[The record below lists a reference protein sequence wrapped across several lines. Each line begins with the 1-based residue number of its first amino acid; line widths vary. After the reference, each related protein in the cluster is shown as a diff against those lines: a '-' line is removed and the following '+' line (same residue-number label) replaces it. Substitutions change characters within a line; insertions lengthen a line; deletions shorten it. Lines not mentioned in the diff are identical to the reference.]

1 MNVRP
6 VFFRSPDD
14 DGAPLDY
21 SYVPSVSEGRRR
33 QQEQA
38 IHQKD
43 SPSTPIVRHRAA
55 PYERDAVD
63 IYGTRARRTP
73 AEPEASTR
81 RTVMKKLPSAADG
94 PAPAQSIAYPE
105 DYAIPDNPFDPPPEA
120 PRPPRRTRSAR
131 PASQTAE
138 GAGRPESDGTSPAA
152 QAGVPAATTV
162 NAPGTGARIAVP
174 ADSPVMVTED
184 GSRYEPPA
192 RPDMPEWLRVAQ
204 QNNLPLR
211 RPEGPRVQA
220 APPSQEAPAPTD
232 LLGRPLRRRTPAQPR
247 PSGPLPQ
254 TMADYEQA
262 GYPRQL
268 LQEQLQL
275 ERRQAEQPVH
285 RRHGAQYAVSRQREA
300 AKSESAPPPASRR
313 SYPPDRAQ
321 WERREARSSA
331 PIQETAQPAPQA
343 DRAQAYAAAARFEP
357 ADTHPVRAYA
367 ARLGYG
373 DLDVPLLDPSAPLE
387 PDQGWHV
394 EDEEEQE
401 PNRAR
406 ISIPWL
412 GIAAFA
418 CVFAAIG
425 LWIARMSMD
434 QQTEQVLAARA
445 AQEEAIREAH
455 PLRYEELIEEKAGK
469 YNLSPAFVAAIVLNE
484 SSFRPDAES
493 SVGARGLMQLMED
506 TAGWIYEKMGGTG
519 AYSFDSMYDAETNV
533 EYGCWY
539 LNFLSERFRGDPVL
553 VAASFHAGQGEVQ
566 NWLNDSRYSQDGLTI
581 ELENMIDGPT
591 KQYATRVLNDYAA
604 YKRIYYEA
612 TEDDA

>member
-1 MNVRP
+1 MSFRP
-6 VFFRSPDD
+6 VFLRSPDD

-21 SYVPSVSEGRRR
+21 SYVPSVNEGRRR

-38 IHQKD
+38 IHQKE
-43 SPSTPIVRHRAA
+43 SPATPIVRHRAD
-55 PYERDAVD
+55 PYDRDVVD

-73 AEPEASTR
+73 SQEETSGR

-120 PRPPRRTRSAR
+120 PRPARRTRSPR
-131 PASQTAE
+131 PASRTGE
-138 GAGRPESDGTSPAA
+138 
-152 QAGVPAATTV
+152 QAGQPEEAGMPASTTV
-162 NAPGTGARIAVP
+162 DAPGTGARIAMP
-174 ADSPVMVTED
+174 SDTPVMVSQD
-184 GSRYEPPA
+184 GSRYEPPT
-192 RPDMPEWLRVAQ
+192 RPDVPEWLRVAQ

-220 APPSQEAPAPTD
+220 AAPSEEEPATTD
-232 LLGRPLRRRTPAQPR
+232 PLGRPLRRRTPTQQP

-254 TMADYEQA
+254 TLADYEQA

-268 LQEQLQL
+268 LEQQQRL
-275 ERRQAEQPVH
+275 ERQQAEQPAR
-285 RRHGAQYAVSRQREA
+285 RRHGAQYAVARQQEHA
-300 AKSESAPPPASRR
+300 QSASPQVPASRR
-313 SYPPDRAQ
+313 SYPPDRTE
-321 WERREARSSA
+321 WERRKA
-331 PIQETAQPAPQA
+331 PAAPPVQQAQAPMPQA
-343 DRAQAYAAAARFEP
+343 DRAQAYAAAAQFEP
-357 ADTHPVRAYA
+357 ADIHPVRAYA

-373 DLDVPLLDPSAPLE
+373 DLDVPLPDPSAPLE
-387 PDQGWHV
+387 ADQGWHV
-394 EDEEEQE
+394 EEDERDAERDR
-401 PNRAR
+401 PKV
-406 ISIPWL
+406 SIPWL

-434 QQTEQVLAARA
+434 RQTEQVLAARA

-506 TAGWIYEKMGGTG
+506 TAGWIYEKMGGSG

-581 ELENMIDGPT
+581 ALENMIDGPT

>member
-14 DGAPLDY
+14 DGAPPDY

-43 SPSTPIVRHRAA
+43 SPSAPIVRHRAA

-63 IYGTRARRTP
+63 IYGTRARRVP
-73 AEPEASTR
+73 AEPEAPTR

-120 PRPPRRTRSAR
+120 PRLPRRTRSAR

-138 GAGRPESDGTSPAA
+138 DAGRSEADGTSPAA
-152 QAGVPAATTV
+152 HAGAPAATTV
-162 NAPGTGARIAVP
+162 NAPGTGARIAMP
-174 ADSPVMVTED
+174 ADPPVMVAED

-220 APPSQEAPAPTD
+220 APLSQEAPAPTD

-321 WERREARSSA
+321 WGRREARSSA
-331 PIQETAQPAPQA
+331 PIQETLQPAPQA
-343 DRAQAYAAAARFEP
+343 DRAQAYAAARFEP

-373 DLDVPLLDPSAPLE
+373 DLDVPLPDPSAPLE

-394 EDEEEQE
+394 EAEEEQE
-401 PNRAR
+401 PRRAR

-434 QQTEQVLAARA
+434 RQTEQVLAARA

-581 ELENMIDGPT
+581 RLDDMIDGPT
-591 KQYATRVLNDYAA
+591 KQYATRVLDDYAA

>member
-43 SPSTPIVRHRAA
+43 SPSAPIVRHRAA

-138 GAGRPESDGTSPAA
+138 GAGRPEADGTSPAA

-162 NAPGTGARIAVP
+162 NAPGTGARIAMP
-174 ADSPVMVTED
+174 ADPPVMVAED

-275 ERRQAEQPVH
+275 DRRQAEQPVH

-343 DRAQAYAAAARFEP
+343 DRAQAYAAARFEP

-373 DLDVPLLDPSAPLE
+373 DLDVPLPDPSAPLE

-394 EDEEEQE
+394 EAEEEQE
-401 PNRAR
+401 PRRAR

-434 QQTEQVLAARA
+434 RQTEQVLAARA

-493 SVGARGLMQLMED
+493 SVGARGLMQLMEE
-506 TAGWIYEKMGGTG
+506 TAGWIYEKMGGSG

>member
-21 SYVPSVSEGRRR
+21 SYVPSVSEGRLR

-43 SPSTPIVRHRAA
+43 SPSAPIVRHRAA

-162 NAPGTGARIAVP
+162 NAPGTGARIAMP
-174 ADSPVMVTED
+174 ADPPVMVAED

-321 WERREARSSA
+321 WERHEARSSA
-331 PIQETAQPAPQA
+331 PIQETSQPAPQA
-343 DRAQAYAAAARFEP
+343 DRAQAYAAARFEP

-373 DLDVPLLDPSAPLE
+373 DLDVPLPDPSAPLE

-394 EDEEEQE
+394 EAEEEQE
-401 PNRAR
+401 PRRAR

-434 QQTEQVLAARA
+434 RQTEQVLAARA

>member
-14 DGAPLDY
+14 DGAPPDY

-43 SPSTPIVRHRAA
+43 SPSAPIVRHRAA

-63 IYGTRARRTP
+63 IYGTRARRVP
-73 AEPEASTR
+73 AEPEAPTR

-120 PRPPRRTRSAR
+120 PRLPRRTRSAR

-138 GAGRPESDGTSPAA
+138 DAGRSEADGTSPAA
-152 QAGVPAATTV
+152 HAGAPAATTV
-162 NAPGTGARIAVP
+162 NAPGTGARIAMP
-174 ADSPVMVTED
+174 ADPPVMVAED
-184 GSRYEPPA
+184 GSRYEPPV

-220 APPSQEAPAPTD
+220 APLSQEAPAPTD

-321 WERREARSSA
+321 WGRREARSSA
-331 PIQETAQPAPQA
+331 PIQETSQPAPQA
-343 DRAQAYAAAARFEP
+343 DRAQAYAAARFEP

-373 DLDVPLLDPSAPLE
+373 DLDVPLPDPSAPLE

-394 EDEEEQE
+394 EAEEEQE
-401 PNRAR
+401 PRRAR

-434 QQTEQVLAARA
+434 RQTEQVLAARA

-581 ELENMIDGPT
+581 ALENMIDGPT
-591 KQYATRVLNDYAA
+591 KEYATRVLNDYAA

>member
-14 DGAPLDY
+14 DGAPPDY

-43 SPSTPIVRHRAA
+43 SPSAPIVRHRAA

-63 IYGTRARRTP
+63 IYGTRARRVP
-73 AEPEASTR
+73 AEPEAPTR

-120 PRPPRRTRSAR
+120 PRLPRRTRSAR

-138 GAGRPESDGTSPAA
+138 DAGRSEADGTSPAA
-152 QAGVPAATTV
+152 HAGAPAATTV
-162 NAPGTGARIAVP
+162 NAPGTGARIAMP
-174 ADSPVMVTED
+174 ADPPVMVAED
-184 GSRYEPPA
+184 GSRYEPPV

-220 APPSQEAPAPTD
+220 APLSQEAPAPTD

-300 AKSESAPPPASRR
+300 AKSESAPSPASRR

-321 WERREARSSA
+321 WGRREARSSA
-331 PIQETAQPAPQA
+331 PIQETLQPAPQA
-343 DRAQAYAAAARFEP
+343 DRAQAYAAARFEP

-373 DLDVPLLDPSAPLE
+373 DLDVPLPDPSAPLE

-394 EDEEEQE
+394 EAEEEQE
-401 PNRAR
+401 PRRAR

-434 QQTEQVLAARA
+434 RQTEQVLAARA

-581 ELENMIDGPT
+581 ALENMIDGPT

>member
-14 DGAPLDY
+14 DGAPPDY

-43 SPSTPIVRHRAA
+43 SPSAPIVRHRAA

-120 PRPPRRTRSAR
+120 PRLPRRTRSAR

-138 GAGRPESDGTSPAA
+138 DAGRSEADGTSPAA
-152 QAGVPAATTV
+152 HAGAPAATTV
-162 NAPGTGARIAVP
+162 NAPGTGARIAMP
-174 ADSPVMVTED
+174 ADPPVMVAED

-220 APPSQEAPAPTD
+220 APLSQEAPAPTD

-321 WERREARSSA
+321 WGRREARSSA
-331 PIQETAQPAPQA
+331 PIQETLQPAPQA
-343 DRAQAYAAAARFEP
+343 DRAQAYAAARFEP

-373 DLDVPLLDPSAPLE
+373 DLDVPLPDPSAPLE

-394 EDEEEQE
+394 EAEEEQE
-401 PNRAR
+401 PRRAR

-434 QQTEQVLAARA
+434 RQTEQVLAARA

-581 ELENMIDGPT
+581 ALENMIDGPT

>member
-14 DGAPLDY
+14 DGAPPDY

-138 GAGRPESDGTSPAA
+138 GAGRPEADGTSPAA

-162 NAPGTGARIAVP
+162 NAPGTGARIAMP
-174 ADSPVMVTED
+174 ADPPVMVAED

-357 ADTHPVRAYA
+357 ADTRPVRAYA

-373 DLDVPLLDPSAPLE
+373 DLDVPLPDPSAPLE

-394 EDEEEQE
+394 EEEEEQE
-401 PNRAR
+401 PHRAR

-434 QQTEQVLAARA
+434 RQTEQVLAARA

-506 TAGWIYEKMGGTG
+506 TAGWIYEKMGGSG

-539 LNFLSERFRGDPVL
+539 LNFLSDRFRGDPVL

-581 ELENMIDGPT
+581 ALENMIDGPT

>member
-43 SPSTPIVRHRAA
+43 SPSAPIVRHRAA

-105 DYAIPDNPFDPPPEA
+105 DYAIPDNPFDPPPEV
-120 PRPPRRTRSAR
+120 PRPPRRTRSSR

-138 GAGRPESDGTSPAA
+138 GAGRPEADGTSPAA
-152 QAGVPAATTV
+152 HAGVPAATTV
-162 NAPGTGARIAVP
+162 NAPCTGARIAMS
-174 ADSPVMVTED
+174 ADPPVMVAED

-321 WERREARSSA
+321 WGRREARSSA
-331 PIQETAQPAPQA
+331 PIQETSQPAPQA
-343 DRAQAYAAAARFEP
+343 DRAQAYAAARFEP

-373 DLDVPLLDPSAPLE
+373 DLDVPLPDPSAPLE

-394 EDEEEQE
+394 EAEEEQE
-401 PNRAR
+401 PRRAR

-434 QQTEQVLAARA
+434 RQTEQVLAARA

>member
-43 SPSTPIVRHRAA
+43 SPSAPIVRHRAA

-120 PRPPRRTRSAR
+120 PRLPRRTRSAR

-138 GAGRPESDGTSPAA
+138 GAGRSEADGTSPAA
-152 QAGVPAATTV
+152 HAGAPAATTV
-162 NAPGTGARIAVP
+162 NAPGTGARIAMP
-174 ADSPVMVTED
+174 ADPPVMVAED

-220 APPSQEAPAPTD
+220 APLSQEAPAPTD

-321 WERREARSSA
+321 WGRREARSSA
-331 PIQETAQPAPQA
+331 PIQETSQPAPQA
-343 DRAQAYAAAARFEP
+343 DRAQAYAAARFEP

-373 DLDVPLLDPSAPLE
+373 DLDVPLPDPSALLE

-394 EDEEEQE
+394 EAEEEQE
-401 PNRAR
+401 PRRAR

-434 QQTEQVLAARA
+434 RQTEQVLAARA

>member
-43 SPSTPIVRHRAA
+43 SPSAPIVRHRAA

-138 GAGRPESDGTSPAA
+138 GAGRPEADGTSPAA
-152 QAGVPAATTV
+152 HAGAPAATTV
-162 NAPGTGARIAVP
+162 NAPGTGARIAMP
-174 ADSPVMVTED
+174 ADPPVMVAED

-343 DRAQAYAAAARFEP
+343 DRAQAYAAARFEP

-373 DLDVPLLDPSAPLE
+373 DLDVPLPDPSAPLE

-401 PNRAR
+401 PHRAR

-434 QQTEQVLAARA
+434 RQTEQVLAARA

>member
-14 DGAPLDY
+14 DGAPPDY

-43 SPSTPIVRHRAA
+43 SPSAPIVRHRAA

-63 IYGTRARRTP
+63 IYGTRARRVP
-73 AEPEASTR
+73 AEPEAPTR

-120 PRPPRRTRSAR
+120 PRLPRRTRSAR

-138 GAGRPESDGTSPAA
+138 DAGRSEADGTSPAA
-152 QAGVPAATTV
+152 HAGAPAATTV
-162 NAPGTGARIAVP
+162 NAPGTGARIAMP
-174 ADSPVMVTED
+174 ADPPVMVAED

-285 RRHGAQYAVSRQREA
+285 RRHGAQYAVSRQHEA

-321 WERREARSSA
+321 WGRREARSSA
-331 PIQETAQPAPQA
+331 PIQETSQPAPQA
-343 DRAQAYAAAARFEP
+343 DRAQAYAAARFEP

-373 DLDVPLLDPSAPLE
+373 DLDVPLPDPSAPLE

-394 EDEEEQE
+394 EAEEEQE
-401 PNRAR
+401 PRRAR

-434 QQTEQVLAARA
+434 RQTEQVLAARA

>member
-33 QQEQA
+33 QLEQA

-138 GAGRPESDGTSPAA
+138 GAGRPEADGTSPAA

-162 NAPGTGARIAVP
+162 NAPGTGARIAMP
-174 ADSPVMVTED
+174 ADPPVMVAED

-343 DRAQAYAAAARFEP
+343 DRAQAYAAARFEP

-373 DLDVPLLDPSAPLE
+373 DLDVPLPDPSDPLE

-401 PNRAR
+401 PRRAR

-434 QQTEQVLAARA
+434 RQTEQVLAARA

-506 TAGWIYEKMGGTG
+506 TAGWIYEKMGGSG

-581 ELENMIDGPT
+581 ALENMIDGPT

>member
-21 SYVPSVSEGRRR
+21 SYVPSVNEGRRR

-43 SPSTPIVRHRAA
+43 SPATPIVRHRAD
-55 PYERDAVD
+55 PYDRDVVD
-63 IYGTRARRTP
+63 IYGTRARRAAP
-73 AEPEASTR
+73 EAEPR
-81 RTVMKKLPSAADG
+81 NTVMKKLPSAADG

-131 PASQTAE
+131 PASETAAQ
-138 GAGRPESDGTSPAA
+138 AGRPEESPRAA
-152 QAGVPAATTV
+152 APATTSV
-162 NAPGTGARIAVP
+162 DVPGTGARIAMP
-174 ADSPVMVTED
+174 ANPPVTVAED
-184 GSRYEPPA
+184 GARYERPA

-211 RPEGPRVQA
+211 RPEGPSIKA
-220 APPSQEAPAPTD
+220 APPTREEPAPTD
-232 LLGRPLRRRTPAQPR
+232 PLGRPLRRRTPAPQP

-254 TMADYEQA
+254 TLADYEQA

-268 LQEQLQL
+268 LQEQLQM

-285 RRHGAQYAVSRQREA
+285 RRHGAQYAVDRQREVA
-300 AKSESAPPPASRR
+300 RSEDARPPASRR
-313 SYPPDRAQ
+313 SYPPDRAE
-321 WERREARSSA
+321 WERRSARPSA
-331 PIQETAQPAPQA
+331 PAPEASHPAPQT

-373 DLDVPLLDPSAPLE
+373 DLDVPLPDPSAPLE
-387 PDQGWHV
+387 PDEGWHV
-394 EDEEEQE
+394 EEDEQAPEQ
-401 PNRAR
+401 AR
-406 ISIPWL
+406 PRLSIPWL

-434 QQTEQVLAARA
+434 RQTEQVLAARA
-445 AQEEAIREAH
+445 AQEEAVREAH
-455 PLRYEELIEEKAGK
+455 PLRYEELIEEKAAK

-506 TAGWIYEKMGGTG
+506 TAGWIYEKMGGAG
-519 AYSFDSMYDAETNV
+519 EYSFDSMYDAETNV

-581 ELENMIDGPT
+581 QLDDMIDGPT
-591 KQYATRVLNDYAA
+591 KQYATRVLDDYAA

>member
-43 SPSTPIVRHRAA
+43 SPSAPIVRHRAA

-300 AKSESAPPPASRR
+300 AKSESAPPPTSRR

-343 DRAQAYAAAARFEP
+343 DRAQAYAAARFEP
-357 ADTHPVRAYA
+357 ADTRPVRAYA

-373 DLDVPLLDPSAPLE
+373 DLDVPLPDPSAPLE

-394 EDEEEQE
+394 EAEEEQE
-401 PNRAR
+401 PHRAR

-434 QQTEQVLAARA
+434 RQTKQVLAARA

-506 TAGWIYEKMGGTG
+506 TAGWIYEKMGGSG

-581 ELENMIDGPT
+581 ALENMIDGPT

>member
-33 QQEQA
+33 QLEQA

-55 PYERDAVD
+55 PYERDVVD
-63 IYGTRARRTP
+63 IYGTRARRVP
-73 AEPEASTR
+73 AEPEAPTR

-120 PRPPRRTRSAR
+120 PRLPRRTRSAR

-138 GAGRPESDGTSPAA
+138 GAGRSEADGTSPAA
-152 QAGVPAATTV
+152 HAGAPAATTV
-162 NAPGTGARIAVP
+162 NAPGTGARIAMP
-174 ADSPVMVTED
+174 ADPPVMVAED

-232 LLGRPLRRRTPAQPR
+232 LLGRPMRRRTPAQPR

-300 AKSESAPPPASRR
+300 DKSESAPPPASRR

-343 DRAQAYAAAARFEP
+343 DRAQAYAAARFEP

-373 DLDVPLLDPSAPLE
+373 DLDVPLPDPSAPLE

-394 EDEEEQE
+394 EAEEEQE
-401 PNRAR
+401 PRRAR

-434 QQTEQVLAARA
+434 RQTEQVLAARA

>member
-14 DGAPLDY
+14 DGAPPDY

-43 SPSTPIVRHRAA
+43 SPSAPIVRHRAA

-63 IYGTRARRTP
+63 IYGTRARRVP
-73 AEPEASTR
+73 AEPEAPTR

-120 PRPPRRTRSAR
+120 PRLPRRTRSAR

-138 GAGRPESDGTSPAA
+138 DAGRSEADGTSPAA
-152 QAGVPAATTV
+152 HAGAPAATTV
-162 NAPGTGARIAVP
+162 NAPGTGARIAMP
-174 ADSPVMVTED
+174 ADPPVMVAED
-184 GSRYEPPA
+184 GSRYEPPV

-220 APPSQEAPAPTD
+220 APLSQEAPAPTD

-300 AKSESAPPPASRR
+300 AKSESAPSPASRR

-321 WERREARSSA
+321 WGRREARSSA
-331 PIQETAQPAPQA
+331 PIQETLQPAPQA
-343 DRAQAYAAAARFEP
+343 DRAQAYAAARVEP
-357 ADTHPVRAYA
+357 ADPHPVRAYA

-373 DLDVPLLDPSAPLE
+373 DLDVPLPDPSAPLE

-394 EDEEEQE
+394 EAEEEQE
-401 PNRAR
+401 PRRAR

-434 QQTEQVLAARA
+434 RQTEQVLAARA

-581 ELENMIDGPT
+581 ALENMIDGPT

>member
-120 PRPPRRTRSAR
+120 PRPPRRTRSSR

-138 GAGRPESDGTSPAA
+138 GAGRPEADGTSPAA
-152 QAGVPAATTV
+152 HAGVPAATTV
-162 NAPGTGARIAVP
+162 NAPGTGARIAMP
-174 ADSPVMVTED
+174 ADPPVMVAED

-232 LLGRPLRRRTPAQPR
+232 LLGRPMRRRTPAQPR

-268 LQEQLQL
+268 LQEQLQQ

-300 AKSESAPPPASRR
+300 DKSESAPPPASRR

-321 WERREARSSA
+321 WERREGSSA

-373 DLDVPLLDPSAPLE
+373 DLDVPLPDPSAPLE

-394 EDEEEQE
+394 EEEEEQE
-401 PNRAR
+401 SHRAR

-434 QQTEQVLAARA
+434 RQTEQVLAARA

-506 TAGWIYEKMGGTG
+506 TAGWIYEKMGGSG
-519 AYSFDSMYDAETNV
+519 AYSFDSMYDAETNM

-581 ELENMIDGPT
+581 ALENMIDGPT

>member
-14 DGAPLDY
+14 DGAPPDY

-73 AEPEASTR
+73 AEPDASTR

-120 PRPPRRTRSAR
+120 PRLPRRTRSAR

-138 GAGRPESDGTSPAA
+138 GAGRSEADGTSPAA
-152 QAGVPAATTV
+152 HAGAPAATTV
-162 NAPGTGARIAVP
+162 NAPGTGARIAMP
-174 ADSPVMVTED
+174 ADPPVMVAED

-220 APPSQEAPAPTD
+220 APLSQEAPAPTD

-300 AKSESAPPPASRR
+300 AKSASAPPPASRR

-321 WERREARSSA
+321 WGRREARSSA

-343 DRAQAYAAAARFEP
+343 DRAQAYAAARFEP

-373 DLDVPLLDPSAPLE
+373 DLDVPLPDPSAPLE

-394 EDEEEQE
+394 EAEEEQE
-401 PNRAR
+401 PRRAR

-434 QQTEQVLAARA
+434 RQTEQVLAARA

>member
-43 SPSTPIVRHRAA
+43 SPSAPIVRHRAA

-162 NAPGTGARIAVP
+162 NAPGTGARIAMP
-174 ADSPVMVTED
+174 ADPPVMVAED

-220 APPSQEAPAPTD
+220 APLSQEAPAPTD

-321 WERREARSSA
+321 WGRREARSSA
-331 PIQETAQPAPQA
+331 PIQETSQPAPQA
-343 DRAQAYAAAARFEP
+343 DRAQAYAAARFEP

-373 DLDVPLLDPSAPLE
+373 DLDVPLPDPSAPLE

-401 PNRAR
+401 PHRAR

-434 QQTEQVLAARA
+434 RQTEQVLAARA

>member
-14 DGAPLDY
+14 DGAPPDY

-43 SPSTPIVRHRAA
+43 SPSAPIVRHRAA

-81 RTVMKKLPSAADG
+81 RTVMKKLPPQRTVPRLRKASPIPKIMPSPITRSTRLRKRPGRPAHPQCPSRLSNRRGYRAARSG
-94 PAPAQSIAYPE
+94 RNLSGRACRGACRNHGE
-105 DYAIPDNPFDPPPEA
+105 C
-120 PRPPRRTRSAR
+120 PRHGRAHRSAR
-131 PASQTAE
+131 RFARHGDGGRLTLRASGPPGHARMATRGTAE
-138 GAGRPESDGTSPAA
+138 QFAGS
-152 QAGVPAATTV
+152 
-162 NAPGTGARIAVP
+162 
-174 ADSPVMVTED
+174 
-184 GSRYEPPA
+184 
-192 RPDMPEWLRVAQ
+192 
-204 QNNLPLR
+204 R

-321 WERREARSSA
+321 WERHEARSSA
-331 PIQETAQPAPQA
+331 PVQETAQPAPQA

-373 DLDVPLLDPSAPLE
+373 DLDVPLPDPSAPLE

-401 PNRAR
+401 PHRAR

-434 QQTEQVLAARA
+434 RQTEQVLAARA

-506 TAGWIYEKMGGTG
+506 TAGWIYEKMGGSG

>member
-38 IHQKD
+38 IHQKG
-43 SPSTPIVRHRAA
+43 SPSAPIVRHRAA

-120 PRPPRRTRSAR
+120 PRLPRRTRSAR

-138 GAGRPESDGTSPAA
+138 DAGRSEADGTSPAA
-152 QAGVPAATTV
+152 HAGAPAATTV
-162 NAPGTGARIAVP
+162 NAPGTGARIAMP
-174 ADSPVMVTED
+174 ADPPVMVAED

-220 APPSQEAPAPTD
+220 APLSQEAPAPTD

-321 WERREARSSA
+321 WGRREARSSA
-331 PIQETAQPAPQA
+331 PIQETLQPAPQA
-343 DRAQAYAAAARFEP
+343 DRAQAYAAARFEP

-373 DLDVPLLDPSAPLE
+373 DLDVPLPDPSAPLE

-394 EDEEEQE
+394 EAEEEQE
-401 PNRAR
+401 PRRAR

-434 QQTEQVLAARA
+434 RQTEQVLAARA

-581 ELENMIDGPT
+581 ALENMIDGPT

>member
-14 DGAPLDY
+14 DGAPPDY

-43 SPSTPIVRHRAA
+43 SPSAPIVRHRAA

-63 IYGTRARRTP
+63 IYGTRARRVP
-73 AEPEASTR
+73 AEPEAPTR

-120 PRPPRRTRSAR
+120 PRLPRRTRSAR

-138 GAGRPESDGTSPAA
+138 DAGRSEADGTSPAA
-152 QAGVPAATTV
+152 HAGAPAATTV
-162 NAPGTGARIAVP
+162 NAPGTGARIAMP
-174 ADSPVMVTED
+174 ADPPVMVAED

-220 APPSQEAPAPTD
+220 APLSQEAPAPTD

-321 WERREARSSA
+321 WGRREARSSA
-331 PIQETAQPAPQA
+331 PIQETLQPAPQA
-343 DRAQAYAAAARFEP
+343 DRAQAYAAARFEP

-373 DLDVPLLDPSAPLE
+373 DLDVPLPDPSAPLE

-394 EDEEEQE
+394 EAEEEQE
-401 PNRAR
+401 PRRAR

-434 QQTEQVLAARA
+434 RQTEQVLAARA

-581 ELENMIDGPT
+581 ELKNMIDGPT

>member
-43 SPSTPIVRHRAA
+43 SPSAPIVRHRAA

-138 GAGRPESDGTSPAA
+138 GAGRPEADGTSPAA
-152 QAGVPAATTV
+152 HAGVPAATTV

-174 ADSPVMVTED
+174 ADSPVMVAED

-285 RRHGAQYAVSRQREA
+285 RRHGAQYAVSRHHEA
-300 AKSESAPPPASRR
+300 DKSESAPPPASRR

-321 WERREARSSA
+321 WERS
-331 PIQETAQPAPQA
+331 
-343 DRAQAYAAAARFEP
+343 
-357 ADTHPVRAYA
+357 
-367 ARLGYG
+367 
-373 DLDVPLLDPSAPLE
+373 
-387 PDQGWHV
+387 
-394 EDEEEQE
+394 
-401 PNRAR
+401 
-406 ISIPWL
+406 
-412 GIAAFA
+412 
-418 CVFAAIG
+418 
-425 LWIARMSMD
+425 
-434 QQTEQVLAARA
+434 
-445 AQEEAIREAH
+445 
-455 PLRYEELIEEKAGK
+455 
-469 YNLSPAFVAAIVLNE
+469 
-484 SSFRPDAES
+484 
-493 SVGARGLMQLMED
+493 
-506 TAGWIYEKMGGTG
+506 GG
-519 AYSFDSMYDAETNV
+519 
-533 EYGCWY
+533 
-539 LNFLSERFRGDPVL
+539 
-553 VAASFHAGQGEVQ
+553 
-566 NWLNDSRYSQDGLTI
+566 
-581 ELENMIDGPT
+581 
-591 KQYATRVLNDYAA
+591 
-604 YKRIYYEA
+604 
-612 TEDDA
+612 

>member
-43 SPSTPIVRHRAA
+43 SPSAPIVRHRAA

-138 GAGRPESDGTSPAA
+138 GAGRSEADGTSPAA
-152 QAGVPAATTV
+152 HAGAPAATTV
-162 NAPGTGARIAVP
+162 NASGTGARIAMP
-174 ADSPVMVTED
+174 ADPPVMVAED

-220 APPSQEAPAPTD
+220 APLSQEAPAPTD

-321 WERREARSSA
+321 WGRREARSSA
-331 PIQETAQPAPQA
+331 PIQETSQPAPQA
-343 DRAQAYAAAARFEP
+343 DRAQAYAAARFEP

-373 DLDVPLLDPSAPLE
+373 DLDVPLPDPSAPLE

-394 EDEEEQE
+394 EEEEEQE
-401 PNRAR
+401 PHRAR

-434 QQTEQVLAARA
+434 RQTEQVLAARA

-506 TAGWIYEKMGGTG
+506 TAGWIYEKMGGSG

-581 ELENMIDGPT
+581 ALENMIDGPT

>member
-14 DGAPLDY
+14 DGAPPDY

-43 SPSTPIVRHRAA
+43 SPSAPIVRHRAA
-55 PYERDAVD
+55 PYERDVVD
-63 IYGTRARRTP
+63 IYGTRARRVP
-73 AEPEASTR
+73 AEPEAPTR
-81 RTVMKKLPSAADG
+81 RTVMKKLLSAADG

-120 PRPPRRTRSAR
+120 PRLPRRTRSAR

-138 GAGRPESDGTSPAA
+138 GAGRSEADGTSPAA
-152 QAGVPAATTV
+152 HAGAPAATTV
-162 NAPGTGARIAVP
+162 NAPGTGARIAMP
-174 ADSPVMVTED
+174 ADPPVMVAED

-220 APPSQEAPAPTD
+220 ASLSQEAPAPTD

-321 WERREARSSA
+321 WGRREARSSA
-331 PIQETAQPAPQA
+331 PIQETSQPAPQA
-343 DRAQAYAAAARFEP
+343 DRAQAYAAARFEP

-373 DLDVPLLDPSAPLE
+373 DLDVPLPDPSAPLE

-394 EDEEEQE
+394 EAEEEQE
-401 PNRAR
+401 PRRAR

-434 QQTEQVLAARA
+434 RQTEQVLAARA

>member
-43 SPSTPIVRHRAA
+43 SPSAPIVRHRAA

-120 PRPPRRTRSAR
+120 PRRTRSAR

-138 GAGRPESDGTSPAA
+138 DAGRSEADGTSPAA
-152 QAGVPAATTV
+152 HAGAPAATTV
-162 NAPGTGARIAVP
+162 NAPGTGARIAMP
-174 ADSPVMVTED
+174 ADPPVMVAED

-220 APPSQEAPAPTD
+220 APLSQEAPAPTD

-321 WERREARSSA
+321 WGRREARSSA
-331 PIQETAQPAPQA
+331 PIQETSQPAPQA
-343 DRAQAYAAAARFEP
+343 DRAQAYAAARFEP

-373 DLDVPLLDPSAPLE
+373 DLDVPLPDPSAPLE

-394 EDEEEQE
+394 EAEEEQE
-401 PNRAR
+401 PRRAR

-434 QQTEQVLAARA
+434 RQTEQVLAARA

-581 ELENMIDGPT
+581 ALENMIDGPT

>member
-33 QQEQA
+33 QLEQA

-43 SPSTPIVRHRAA
+43 SPSAPIVRHRAA

-138 GAGRPESDGTSPAA
+138 GAGRPEADGTSPAA

-174 ADSPVMVTED
+174 ADPPVMVAED

-300 AKSESAPPPASRR
+300 AQSESAPPPASRR

-321 WERREARSSA
+321 WERHEARSSA
-331 PIQETAQPAPQA
+331 PIQETSQPAPQA
-343 DRAQAYAAAARFEP
+343 DRAQAYAAARFEP

-373 DLDVPLLDPSAPLE
+373 DLDVPLPDPSAPLE

-394 EDEEEQE
+394 EEEEEQE
-401 PNRAR
+401 PHRAR

-434 QQTEQVLAARA
+434 RQTEQVLAARA

-581 ELENMIDGPT
+581 ALENMIDGPT

>member
-33 QQEQA
+33 QLEQA

-138 GAGRPESDGTSPAA
+138 GAGRSEADGTSPAA

-162 NAPGTGARIAVP
+162 NAPGTGARIAMP
-174 ADSPVMVTED
+174 ADPPVMVAED

-343 DRAQAYAAAARFEP
+343 DRAQAYAAARFEP

-373 DLDVPLLDPSAPLE
+373 DLDVPLPDPSAPLE

-394 EDEEEQE
+394 EEEEEQE
-401 PNRAR
+401 PHRAR

-434 QQTEQVLAARA
+434 RQTEQVLAARA

-506 TAGWIYEKMGGTG
+506 TAGWIYEKMGGSG

-581 ELENMIDGPT
+581 ALENMIDGPT

>member
-1 MNVRP
+1 MNFRP
-6 VFFRSPDD
+6 AFFRSPDD

-33 QQEQA
+33 RQEQA

-43 SPSTPIVRHRAA
+43 SPAAPIVRHRAA
-55 PYERDAVD
+55 PYERDTVD
-63 IYGTRARRTP
+63 IYGTRARRAVP
-73 AEPEASTR
+73 EAEPR

-94 PAPAQSIAYPE
+94 PAPAQSVAYPE
-105 DYAIPDNPFDPPPEA
+105 DYAIPENPFDPPPEA
-120 PRPPRRTRSAR
+120 PRPPRRARSAS
-131 PASQTAE
+131 PASRD
-138 GAGRPESDGTSPAA
+138 GAKASEPKEASSAGMPVTTS
-152 QAGVPAATTV
+152 VDK
-162 NAPGTGARIAVP
+162 PGTGARIAMP
-174 ADSPVMVTED
+174 AEPPVLVAED

-192 RPDMPEWLRVAQ
+192 RPDMPDWLRVAQ

-220 APPSQEAPAPTD
+220 APPSREEPPPTD
-232 LLGRPLRRRTPAQPR
+232 PLGRPLRRRAPAQQP

-254 TMADYEQA
+254 SLADYEQA
-262 GYPRQL
+262 GYPRRL
-268 LQEQLQL
+268 LQQQLQL
-275 ERRQAEQPVH
+275 ERRQAEQPV
-285 RRHGAQYAVSRQREA
+285 RRQHGAQYAVARQREA
-300 AKSESAPPPASRR
+300 AQGESVRQPASRR
-313 SYPPDRAQ
+313 SYPPDRAE
-321 WERREARSSA
+321 WARREARPAA
-331 PIQETAQPAPQA
+331 PAPEEAQPAPQA

-373 DLDVPLLDPSAPLE
+373 DLDAPLPDPSAPLE

-394 EDEEEQE
+394 EEEEEQE
-401 PNRAR
+401 PQRTR

-434 QQTEQVLAARA
+434 RQTEQVLAARA
-445 AQEEAIREAH
+445 AQEEAVREAH
-455 PLRYEELIEEKAGK
+455 PLRYEELIEEKAAK

-506 TAGWIYEKMGGTG
+506 TAGWIYEKMGGSG
-519 AYSFDSMYDAETNV
+519 AYSFDTMYDAETNV

-581 ELENMIDGPT
+581 RLDDMIDGPT
-591 KQYATRVLNDYAA
+591 KQYAARVLDDYAA

>member
-14 DGAPLDY
+14 DGAPPDY

-43 SPSTPIVRHRAA
+43 SPSAPIVRHRAA

-63 IYGTRARRTP
+63 IYGTRARRVP
-73 AEPEASTR
+73 AEPEAPTR

-120 PRPPRRTRSAR
+120 PRLPRRTRSAR

-138 GAGRPESDGTSPAA
+138 DAGRSEADGTSPAA
-152 QAGVPAATTV
+152 HAGAPAATTV
-162 NAPGTGARIAVP
+162 NAPGTGARIAMP
-174 ADSPVMVTED
+174 ADPPVMVAED

-220 APPSQEAPAPTD
+220 APLSQEAPAPTD

-285 RRHGAQYAVSRQREA
+285 RRHGAQYAVSRQRKA

-321 WERREARSSA
+321 WGRREARSSA
-331 PIQETAQPAPQA
+331 PIQETLQPAPQA
-343 DRAQAYAAAARFEP
+343 DRAQAYAAARFEP

-373 DLDVPLLDPSAPLE
+373 DLDVPLPDPSAPLE

-394 EDEEEQE
+394 EAEEEQE
-401 PNRAR
+401 PRRAR

-434 QQTEQVLAARA
+434 RQTEQVLAARA

-581 ELENMIDGPT
+581 ALENMIDGPT

>member
-1 MNVRP
+1 MNFRP

-21 SYVPSVSEGRRR
+21 SYVPSVNEGRRR

-38 IHQKD
+38 IHQKE
-43 SPSTPIVRHRAA
+43 SPSTPIVRHRAE
-55 PYERDAVD
+55 PYDRDVVD

-73 AEPEASTR
+73 SQEETPGR
-81 RTVMKKLPSAADG
+81 HTVMKKLPSAADG

-105 DYAIPDNPFDPPPEA
+105 DYVIPDNPFDPPPEA
-120 PRPPRRTRSAR
+120 PRPARRTRSAR
-131 PASQTAE
+131 PASK
-138 GAGRPESDGTSPAA
+138 AGEQAQQSETGKAA
-152 QAGVPAATTV
+152 QAGISAATTV
-162 NAPGTGARIAVP
+162 EAPGRGARIAMP

-220 APPSQEAPAPTD
+220 AAPSEEVPAPTD
-232 LLGRPLRRRTPAQPR
+232 LLGRPLRRRIPAQHR

-268 LQEQLQL
+268 LEQQQQL
-275 ERRQAEQPVH
+275 ERRQAEQPMR
-285 RRHGAQYAVSRQREA
+285 RRHGAQYAVAKQRETTQ
-300 AKSESAPPPASRR
+300 SESVRSPASRQ
-313 SYPPDRAQ
+313 SYPPDRAE
-321 WERREARSSA
+321 WERRAARSCA
-331 PIQETAQPAPQA
+331 PTQEMAQPVPQT
-343 DRAQAYAAAARFEP
+343 DRAEAYTAAAQFEP
-357 ADTHPVRAYA
+357 ANTHPVRAYA

-373 DLDVPLLDPSAPLE
+373 DLDVPLPDPSVPLE

-394 EDEEEQE
+394 EEDEHDPEQ
-401 PNRAR
+401 AR
-406 ISIPWL
+406 PRFSIPWL

-434 QQTEQVLAARA
+434 RQTDQVLAARA
-445 AQEEAIREAH
+445 AQEEAVREAH
-455 PLRYEELIEEKAGK
+455 PLRYEELIEEKAAK

-506 TAGWIYEKMGGTG
+506 TAGWIYEKMGGSG
-519 AYSFDSMYDAETNV
+519 QYSFDSMYDAETNV

-566 NWLNDSRYSQDGLTI
+566 NWLNDSRYSKDGLTI
-581 ELENMIDGPT
+581 HLDNMIDGPT

-612 TEDDA
+612 MEDDA